1 MICEIC
7 KYEGKF
13 ISHRNILNRKC
24 PKCKSLERQRNFYRY
39 IIDHNLLK
47 DRTLLHVAPEK
58 SLTTILSNNS
68 KYYLGIDLNIPE
80 ERPFLSKLDL
90 TDMSILTSNSFDSV
104 ICFHVLEHIKD
115 DTLALVEMKRIL
127 KDGGL
132 LFLSVPI
139 KSDNTYL
146 WTEDHIKSE
155 QEKGLWGIPG
165 KYDGHYRTYGKE
177 ELKLKLEELFPCV
190 EPSNTPI
197 TSDEFFICRK

>member
-7 KYEGKF
+7 KYEGEF

-104 ICFHVLEHIKD
+104 I
-115 DTLALVEMKRIL
+115 EML
-127 KDGGL
+127 
-132 LFLSVPI
+132 
-139 KSDNTYL
+139 
-146 WTEDHIKSE
+146 
-155 QEKGLWGIPG
+155 
-165 KYDGHYRTYGKE
+165 
-177 ELKLKLEELFPCV
+177 
-190 EPSNTPI
+190 
-197 TSDEFFICRK
+197 